1 MTTTKVLCVDDDAKI
16 LNGIRRQL
24 GGQFDLETAEG
35 PLAAQQLLEQSGP
48 YAVVVSDMRM
58 PEMTGIELLKLIRK
72 TYPDTVRIMLT
83 GESDLNTTI
92 NAVNEGNIFRFLS
105 KPCGAEILGTA
116 ISDGL
121 RQYQLVTAEREL
133 VEGTL
138 KGSVKLLSEM
148 LSLVS
153 PASFGRAARVQ
164 RMATKVG
171 EKLGTA
177 NLWEL
182 EIAAL
187 LSPLGCVTVP
197 DAIVEKVSRGER
209 LSAAESEA
217 YETHPRFA
225 SKLLKNI
232 PRLESVAQTIEYQS
246 QSFDGTGFP
255 GDGVRGE
262 QIPLGARILKAIFDL
277 DTEMLR
283 CANANEAFQ
292 LVKGRGHLYDPQV
305 LRALEP
311 IVKLDSDQQSLS
323 VTVARLVEGMVFVA
337 PVMSMRGQT
346 LVAKGQQV
354 SASLKMKLLNYAGQI
369 QEPLVVSYFQS

>member
-262 QIPLGARILKAIFDL
+262 Q
-277 DTEMLR
+277 
-283 CANANEAFQ
+283 
-292 LVKGRGHLYDPQV
+292 
-305 LRALEP
+305 
-311 IVKLDSDQQSLS
+311 
-323 VTVARLVEGMVFVA
+323 
-337 PVMSMRGQT
+337 
-346 LVAKGQQV
+346 
-354 SASLKMKLLNYAGQI
+354 
-369 QEPLVVSYFQS
+369 